1 MTYPQAVSSIPIIY
15 EAPAKLNLNLLVSPL
30 REDGFHNVDSI
41 ICPIHLA
48 DTLVVEPFDRHI
60 ALTCDRDVGPIEDNL
75 VYRAAVLLA
84 ESAGRDLGA
93 RIELRKQI
101 PAGGGLGGASSD
113 AATTLRALDAL
124 WQLSTPPK
132 TLHALAAQLGSDVP
146 MFLDGQPARMT
157 GRGEI
162 LSPIQLHPF
171 WAILCTPPIHCPTGP
186 VYGAFDALPPKA
198 MDQPDASLWLE
209 EPESWAPH
217 LENHLAAAAFIV
229 RPALREYAGALAS
242 QLARAVHVTGS
253 GSSLFILYNSAPA
266 AEAALH
272 ALNESLQPHCQT
284 IASLG

>member
-30 REDGFHNVDSI
+30 REDGFHNVDSVV
-41 ICPIHLA
+41 CPISLA
-48 DTLVVEPFDRHI
+48 DTLGVEPASHI
-60 ALTCDRDVGPIEDNL
+60 SLTCDRDVGPTEENL
-75 VYRAAVLLA
+75 VYRAAMLLV

-93 RIELRKQI
+93 RIELRKNI

-113 AATTLRALDAL
+113 AATTLLALDAL
-124 WQLSTPPK
+124 WQLCTPAE
-132 TLHALAAQLGSDVP
+132 TMHSLAAQLGSDVP
-146 MFLDGQPARMT
+146 MFLNRQPARMT

-186 VYGAFDALPPKA
+186 VYGAFDALPPKT

-266 AEAALH
+266 AEAALLS
-272 ALNESLQPHCQT
+272 LNESLQPHCQP

>member
-1 MTYPQAVSSIPIIY
+1 VTYAQAVSSIPIIY

-41 ICPIHLA
+41 VCPISLA
-48 DTLVVEPFDRHI
+48 DTLRAEPHGEI
-60 ALTCDRDVGPIEDNL
+60 SLICDRDVGPTEENL

-84 ESAGRDLGA
+84 ESAGRSLGA
-93 RIELRKQI
+93 RIELQKHI

-124 WQLSTPPK
+124 WQLSTPEE

-146 MFLDGQPARMT
+146 MFLDRRPARMT

-162 LSPIQLHPF
+162 LAPIQLHPF
-171 WAILCTPPIHCPTGP
+171 WAVLCTPPIHCPTGP

-198 MDQPDASLWLE
+198 MDQPDASLWLQ

-217 LENHLAAAAFIV
+217 LENHLAAAAFVV
-229 RPALREYAGALAS
+229 RPALQEYADALAG
-242 QLARAVHVTGS
+242 QLARPVHVTGS
-253 GSSLFILYNSAPA
+253 GSSLFVLYNSSPA
-266 AEAALH
+266 AKAALGS
-272 ALNESLQPHCQT
+272 LNESLQPHCQP